1 MAGAMTETQVVAA
14 ELERVD
20 PRVPLLFERDAMFY
34 ANIEKR
40 PVEIVSARDMRIPL
54 EIRPGGYFGYFD
66 TAGGDMGRGSGPSF
80 EKALISTVNFRYAVE
95 WHKKTQWATDDARK
109 SVVNAVRHLLAVAMK
124 EFRRMVDANLMTK
137 GDGVIGT
144 VSGVAGTT
152 LTLAGATDGYGTRL
166 LRIGQK
172 INVYDSTL
180 ATSRTPL
187 ESDEREILT
196 IDHDAKTFTYSGA
209 AIAGPVVAGD
219 KIVSSGL
226 RGANPVGILG
236 VPYHH
241 DNSST
246 GAWLSLSRATY
257 PEVRAG
263 RITAS
268 GALALPHARR
278 ALNKI
283 GERLGMENGIKMK
296 AWMHPCQVQQYE
308 SIAQLLM
315 QIEKQPTDK
324 QGADMYFEMKQLAGV
339 PIQQHFNWDKT
350 RIDYV
355 VDEVWGRAEMHK
367 TGFYEEEGRRM
378 FEARGTSGGV
388 AAATMFYLV
397 ASFNTFINN
406 PPACVYISDL
416 AIPAGY

>member
-1 MAGAMTETQVVAA
+1 MAMTESQIVAA

-20 PRVPLLFERDAMFY
+20 PRVPLLFERDSMFY

-40 PVEIVSARDMRIPL
+40 PVEVVSARDMRIPL

-66 TAGGDMGRGSGPSF
+66 TAGGDMGRGAGPQF

-109 SVVNAVRHLLAVAMK
+109 SVVNAVRHLLAVSMK

-137 GDGVIGT
+137 GDGVLAT
-144 VSGVAGTT
+144 VSATGAGTT
-152 LTLAGATDGYGTRL
+152 VICAGAGDGYGVRL

-172 INVYDSTL
+172 INFYSADL
-180 ATSRTPL
+180 LTSHTPL
-187 ESDEREILT
+187 ESDEREIT
-196 IDHDAKTFTYSGA
+196 SIDADAKSFVYSGA
-209 AIAGPVVAGD
+209 AIVAVVAGV
-219 KIVSSGL
+219 KVVSSGL
-226 RGANPVGILG
+226 RGASPVGILG

-241 DNSST
+241 DNSSS
-246 GAWLSLSRATY
+246 GAWLSLSRATF

-263 RITAS
+263 RIAAS

-283 GERLGMENGIKMK
+283 GERLGLENGIKMR

-308 SIAQLLM
+308 GIAQLLM
-315 QIEKQPTDK
+315 QIDKQPSAM
-324 QGADMYFEMKQLAGV
+324 QGADTYFEMKQLAGV

-355 VDEVWGRAEMHK
+355 VDEIWGRAEMHK
-367 TGFYEEEGRRM
+367 AGFYEEEGRRM
-378 FEARGTSGGV
+378 FEARGSSGGV

-406 PPACVYISDL
+406 PPASVYISDL
-416 AIPAGY
+416 TIPTGY